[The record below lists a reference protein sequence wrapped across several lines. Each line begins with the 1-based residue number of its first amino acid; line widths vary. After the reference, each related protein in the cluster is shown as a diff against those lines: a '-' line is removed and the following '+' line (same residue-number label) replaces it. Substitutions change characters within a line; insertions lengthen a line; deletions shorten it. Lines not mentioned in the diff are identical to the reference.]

1 MNLDCALEH
10 LERYGKFT
18 GKDSEQLTNLRKNIK
33 KGKSVGKVNEIIR
46 IGEYVK
52 RMEDMEKE
60 LKHFVTMEK
69 DCNDALDEKD
79 DELDKLRKEVE
90 ALEIARQ
97 QEQDK
102 AYRKYR
108 DLDERHTHLKRIVS
122 SRVTQAQWTS
132 INLAFDD
139 RFGNLSMNVCARVK
153 IKRYEDLPIFT
164 HAQVKES
171 KPQTNLPVVV
181 HDDDVDPYA

>member
-18 GKDSEQLTNLRKNIK
+18 GKDPEQITNLRKNIK
-33 KGKSVGKVNEIIR
+33 KGKSVGKVDEIIR

-52 RMEDMEKE
+52 KMETMEKE
-60 LKHFVTMEK
+60 LKRYDTMEK

-79 DELDKLRKEVE
+79 DEIDKLRKEVE
-90 ALEIARQ
+90 ALQISQEEQ
-97 QEQDK
+97 QQK
-102 AYRKYR
+102 AYRKYN
-108 DLDERHTHLKRIVS
+108 DLEARHTHLKQIVS
-122 SRVTQAQWTS
+122 SRVTQAQWNS

-139 RFGNLSMNVCARVK
+139 RFGHLSMNICARVK

-171 KPQTNLPVVV
+171 KPEPKPPV
-181 HDDDVDPYA
+181 DDDVDPYA

>member
-18 GKDSEQLTNLRKNIK
+18 GKDPEQITNLRKNIK

-46 IGEYVK
+46 IGKYVK

-60 LKHFVTMEK
+60 MKHYDTMEK

-90 ALEIARQ
+90 ALKIS
-97 QEQDK
+97 QEEQQDK
-102 AYRKYR
+102 AHRKYR
-108 DLDERHTHLKRIVS
+108 DLDARHTHLKQIVS
-122 SRVTQAQWTS
+122 SRVTQTQWNS
-132 INLAFDD
+132 INMAFDD
-139 RFGNLSMNVCARVK
+139 RFGNLSMNICARVK

-164 HAQVKES
+164 HSQVKET
-171 KPQTNLPVVV
+171 KPQTNLPKPPV
-181 HDDDVDPYA
+181 DDDVDPYA